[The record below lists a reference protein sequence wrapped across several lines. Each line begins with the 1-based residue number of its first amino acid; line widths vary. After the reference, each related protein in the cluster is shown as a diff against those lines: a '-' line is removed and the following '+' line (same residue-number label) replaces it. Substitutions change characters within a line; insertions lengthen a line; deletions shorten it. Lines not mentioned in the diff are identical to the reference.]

1 MTLPVPDFIT
11 RAKITGLP
19 VQHQWSQEDAMVALG
34 SENPTVERKLAA
46 SSARVL
52 LSLSAGLAEWL
63 QVRFAQLQADPELE
77 QLIEAVWAASIDFRY
92 LKADAREFPSDD
104 TDPVRGPMQEC
115 KRVLRWITEE
125 AYLDADMGVVSYTQ
139 NLGSLVNY
147 VLPDTKAFQKWLKG
161 AMASLPALSAPS
173 ILVIGKV
180 DGAFKSQPRGV
191 VESVWGTPVPREALD
206 PSFDPKAADSAKL
219 IDELLQKIDK
229 PGNPFLRSPA
239 ELTAMGMVG
248 TPYRYSKP
256 LKSGST
262 RC

>member
-11 RAKITGLP
+11 RAKITGQP
-19 VQHQWSQEDAMVALG
+19 VQYQWSQGDAMVAMG

-52 LSLSAGLAEWL
+52 LALSAGLAEWL
-63 QVRFAQLQADPELE
+63 QARFAPLYADPELE
-77 QLIEAVWAASIDFRY
+77 HLIEAVWAASIDFRY
-92 LKADAREFPSDD
+92 LKGDAGKFPRDD
-104 TDPVRGPMQEC
+104 TDPVRGPMQQC
-115 KRVLRWITEE
+115 KRVLRWITE
-125 AYLDADMGVVSYTQ
+125 AYLDADMGVVCYTQ

-161 AMASLPALSAPS
+161 AMASLPPLSAPS

-206 PSFDPKAADSAKL
+206 PSFAPNSSDSAKL
-219 IDELLQKIDK
+219 IDDLLQNLYS
-229 PGNPFLRSPA
+229 PGNPFLRSPGEVA
-239 ELTAMGMVG
+239 ALGMSG
-248 TPYRYSKP
+248 TPYRYGKVP
-256 LKSGST
+256 ST
-262 RC
+262 MRRLGR